1 MSTEALVVLSGGQD
15 STTCMQWALENFGR
29 VHAVTFRYGQ
39 RHARE
44 VRSAIAVAR
53 YLGVASH
60 KILELDLFQQL
71 GGNAL
76 VDPSQ
81 EISQA
86 EGELPTTFVPGRNV
100 LFLTAAAAHA
110 YNLGISD
117 LVTGVCQTDYSGYPD
132 CRRDTIQALEMTLR
146 FALDLTAL
154 KIHTP
159 LMDWSKAETVKWM
172 WERGPDVYHALQLTH
187 TCYEGKY
194 PPCGECP
201 ACRLRAKGFEGANYR
216 DPLLDTAP
224 FEVKLSSNDP
234 LQREITP
241 MQRPDLHFN

>member
-15 STTCMQWALENFGR
+15 STTCMQWALEHFGR
-29 VHAVTFRYGQ
+29 IHAVTFRYGQ

-44 VRSAIAVAR
+44 VRAAVAVAK
-53 YLGVASH
+53 YFGVESH
-60 KILELDLFQQL
+60 KVLEMDTLQQL

-76 VDPSQ
+76 VDPAQ
-81 EISQA
+81 EIEQA

-117 LVTGVCQTDYSGYPD
+117 LVTGVCQTDSSGYPD

-159 LMDWSKAETVKWM
+159 LMDWTKAKTVRWL
-172 WERGPDVYHALQLTH
+172 WEHGACTYNVLQLTH
-187 TCYEGKY
+187 TCYRGTF

-201 ACRLRAKGFEGANYR
+201 ACVLRAKGFAEANCK
-216 DPLLDTAP
+216 DPLLEAP
-224 FEVKLSSNDP
+224 DDP
-234 LQREITP
+234 LQHEIKRLP
-241 MQRPDLHFN
+241 RPDPH